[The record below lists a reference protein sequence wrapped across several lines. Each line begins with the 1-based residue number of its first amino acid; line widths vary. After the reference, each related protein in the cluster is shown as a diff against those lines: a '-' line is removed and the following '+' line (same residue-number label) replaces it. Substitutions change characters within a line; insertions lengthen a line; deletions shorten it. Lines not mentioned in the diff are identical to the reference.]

1 MQGLVGK
8 GAFGGWKTRGPFF
21 FTASHDSVQPR
32 RLVFSLRK
40 DSAAHGSGKAGPG
53 REDTPGQNGSQGNK
67 YVLSGATIATLFML
81 GVLHARRLYDD
92 QKSEQARQQGIELE
106 FQPDFKAAFLQ
117 ILPLRLISR
126 AFGMLTSVELPIWT
140 RPYIFRGYCR
150 AFHASSKGLSDT
162 RPLYPFI
169 ILFSLLSPQHGLCI
183 NLKNPTLPDVDEAAE
198 KLEDYESL
206 QSFFVRTLKDGCRP
220 LDSSSS
226 CLISPVDGVMLRCGQ
241 IKGSGLAIEQV
252 KGHSYS
258 LRALLGGGPQM
269 RLTSACLDSGAADR
283 EPKSPSPKFRH
294 DTSLFYCVLYLGP
307 GDYHRVH
314 SPVDWHVLYRRHLP
328 GRLFPVNER
337 ATRTIGSLYVGNER
351 VVLEGLW
358 EKGFMALVAV
368 GATNVGSIELKI
380 EPNLKTNSHILFSSN
395 ASLVSVRRY
404 GDNGSG
410 HFIQKGDEVASF
422 KLGSTVVLVFEAPR
436 AEGDEHGNER
446 GFKFCIEQGQRVQ
459 MGQAIGKW

>member
-1 MQGLVGK
+1 MHGFVGK
-8 GAFGGWKTRGPFF
+8 GVLAGWKTRGPLL
-21 FTASHDSVQPR
+21 FTASSTPAQPR

-40 DSAAHGSGKAGPG
+40 GSTTHGSGKTGASSGN
-53 REDTPGQNGSQGNK
+53 TSGQSSSQGNK
-67 YVLSGATIATLFML
+67 YLLSGATIATLFML

-92 QKSEQARQQGIELE
+92 QKSEQARQQGIEPE

-126 AFGMLTSVELPIWT
+126 TFGMLTSVELPVWT

-150 AFHASSKGLSDT
+150 AFHA
-162 RPLYPFI
+162 
-169 ILFSLLSPQHGLCI
+169 
-183 NLKNPTLPDVDEAAE
+183 NVDEASE
-198 KLEDYESL
+198 KLEDYESI
-206 QSFFVRTLKDGCRP
+206 QKFFVRTLKDGCRP

-241 IKGSGLAIEQV
+241 IKGPGLAVEQV

-258 LRALLGGGPQM
+258 LRALLGGEP
-269 RLTSACLDSGAADR
+269 RILLTSTCSDIGAVDGGAKAPP
-283 EPKSPSPKFRH
+283 PKLR

-314 SPVDWHVLYRRHLP
+314 SPVDWHVLYRRHLS

-337 ATRTIGSLYVGNER
+337 ATRTIGNLYVGNER

-380 EPNLKTNSHILFSSN
+380 EPDLKTNCQMLFSPN
-395 ASLVSVRRY
+395 LSLTSFRKY
-404 GDNGSG
+404 GDNGMG
-410 HFIQKGDEVASF
+410 HFIQKGDEVATF
-422 KLGSTVVLVFEAPR
+422 NLGSTVVLVFQAPR
-436 AEGDEHGNER
+436 AEEEEHGGGR
-446 GFKFCIEQGQRVQ
+446 GFKFCVKQGQRVQ